1 MAWNPAQYELFRAAR
16 ERPGQDLLA
25 AIPPLEPDQIV
36 DLGCGTGYLTR
47 QLEQN
52 YPRARVTGV
61 DNDRAM
67 LAKAAAEPSGVT
79 WELGDA
85 AQWRP
90 GRPVDLIFSNAALH
104 WLPDHYA
111 LFPQLARAL
120 ASDGVLAVQM
130 PRNFN
135 APSHRLMQ
143 ELAAEGPWAG
153 ALKGALEHETI
164 LTPDAYYRLL
174 RPHCR
179 QIDIWETEYLHI
191 LPGNDPVL
199 EWVKGTALLPIMA
212 RLDADMAA
220 RFRDLYA
227 ERLRT
232 AYPPERDGQ
241 TLFPFRRL
249 FIVAGKQA

>member
-16 ERPGQDLLA
+16 ERPGLDLLA

-47 QLEQN
+47 LLGQN

-85 AQWRP
+85 TQWRP

-104 WLPDHYA
+104 WLPDHHA
-111 LFPQLARAL
+111 LFPHLAGAL
-120 ASDGVLAVQM
+120 AADGVLAVQM

-135 APSHRLMQ
+135 APSHRLLQ
-143 ELAAEGPWAG
+143 ELVADGPWAA
-153 ALKGALEHETI
+153 ALKGALHHEAVQAA
-164 LTPDAYYRLL
+164 DAYYRLL

-191 LPGNDPVL
+191 LPGTDPVL
-199 EWVKGTALLPIMA
+199 EWVKGTTLLPVMT
-212 RLDADMAA
+212 RLDEDMAA
-220 RFRDLYA
+220 TFRDLYA
-227 ERLRT
+227 ERLRA
-232 AYPPERDGQ
+232 AYPTERDGN

-249 FIVAGKQA
+249 FIVARK

>member
-16 ERPGQDLLA
+16 ERPGLDLLA

-47 QLEQN
+47 LLGQN

-61 DNDRAM
+61 DNDRVM
-67 LAKAAAEPSGVT
+67 LAKAAAEPSGIT

-104 WLPDHYA
+104 WLPDHHA

-120 ASDGVLAVQM
+120 AADGVLAIQM

-135 APSHRLMQ
+135 APSHRILQ
-143 ELAAEGPWAG
+143 ELASDGPWAE
-153 ALKGALEHETI
+153 ALKGALHHETVQAA
-164 LTPDAYYRLL
+164 DAYYRLL

-179 QIDIWETEYLHI
+179 QIDIWETEYLHV
-191 LPGNDPVL
+191 LPGTDPVL
-199 EWVKGTALLPIMA
+199 EWVKGTTLLPVMA
-212 RLDADMAA
+212 RLDEDMAA
-220 RFRDLYA
+220 TFRDLYA
-227 ERLRT
+227 ERLRA
-232 AYPPERDGQ
+232 AYPTERDGNS
-241 TLFPFRRL
+241 LFPFRRL
-249 FIVAGKQA
+249 FIVAGK

>member
-1 MAWNPAQYELFRAAR
+1 MAWNPAQYERFRTAR

-25 AIPPLEPDQIV
+25 AIPPLDPGQIV

-47 QLEQN
+47 QLGQN
-52 YPRARVTGV
+52 FPRARVTGV

-90 GRPVDLIFSNAALH
+90 GRPVDLIFSNAALQ
-104 WLPDHYA
+104 WLPDHHA
-111 LFPQLARAL
+111 LFPHLAGAL
-120 ASDGVLAVQM
+120 AADGVLAIQM

-135 APSHRLMQ
+135 APSHRLLQ
-143 ELAAEGPWAG
+143 ELATEGPWADT
-153 ALKGALEHETI
+153 LKGALHHDTV
-164 LTPDAYYRLL
+164 LAPDAYYRLL

-179 QIDIWETEYLHI
+179 QLDIWETEYLHI
-191 LPGNDPVL
+191 LPGPDPVL
-199 EWVKGTALLPIMA
+199 EWVKGTTLLPVMA
-212 RLDADMAA
+212 RLDEDMAA
-220 RFRDLYA
+220 TFRDLYA

-232 AYPPERDGQ
+232 AYPPERDDH

-249 FIVAGKQA
+249 FIVARKQA

>member
-16 ERPGQDLLA
+16 ERPGLDLLA

-47 QLEQN
+47 LLGQN

-85 AQWRP
+85 TQWRP

-104 WLPDHYA
+104 WLPDHHA
-111 LFPQLARAL
+111 LFPHLAGAL
-120 ASDGVLAVQM
+120 AADGVLAVQM

-135 APSHRLMQ
+135 APSHRLLQ
-143 ELAAEGPWAG
+143 ELVADGPWAA
-153 ALKGALEHETI
+153 ALKGALHHEAVQAA
-164 LTPDAYYRLL
+164 DAYYRLL

-179 QIDIWETEYLHI
+179 QVDIWETEYLHI
-191 LPGNDPVL
+191 LPGTDPVL
-199 EWVKGTALLPIMA
+199 EWVKGTTLLPVMT
-212 RLDADMAA
+212 RLDEDMAA
-220 RFRDLYA
+220 TFRDLYT
-227 ERLRT
+227 ERLRA
-232 AYPPERDGQ
+232 AYPTERDGN

-249 FIVAGKQA
+249 FIVARK

>member
-25 AIPPLEPDQIV
+25 AIPPLAPNQII

-47 QLEQN
+47 LLGQN
-52 YPRARVTGV
+52 YPHARVTGV
-61 DNDRAM
+61 DNDKAM
-67 LAKAAAEPSGVT
+67 LAKAAAEPSGIT

-111 LFPQLARAL
+111 LFPELAGAL
-120 ASDGVLAVQM
+120 SPGGVMAVQM

-135 APSHRLMQ
+135 APSHRLLL
-143 ELAAEGPWAG
+143 ELATEGPWAEALDG
-153 ALKGALEHETI
+153 ALDHETV
-164 LTPDAYYRLL
+164 LSADAYYRLL

-191 LPGNDPVL
+191 LPGANPVL
-199 EWVKGTALLPIMA
+199 EWVKGTALLPVMT
-212 RLDADMAA
+212 RLDEDVAA
-220 RFRDLYA
+220 TFRDLYA
-227 ERLRT
+227 ERLRQ
-232 AYPPERDGQ
+232 AYPPERDGH
-241 TLFPFRRL
+241 TLFPFRRI
-249 FIVAGKQA
+249 FIVAIR